1 MNIQIDK
8 NQSQMI
14 QEGLIMLCSQYKM
27 TGTDFWAEAQEILDK
42 IHEAEKQDG
51 KEMTEEPIKDSI
63 ISISQLKHALV
74 CIDEAINACEAQH
87 NSGIDAGATEK
98 LRHVYDWLECTIG
111 VLEAL

>member
-42 IHEAEKQDG
+42 IHEAEKQEV
-51 KEMTEEPIKDSI
+51 KK
-63 ISISQLKHALV
+63 
-74 CIDEAINACEAQH
+74 
-87 NSGIDAGATEK
+87 
-98 LRHVYDWLECTIG
+98 
-111 VLEAL
+111 